1 MRNEKDGDSGIEG
14 VLSLEKGKPRVM
26 DGREISSDNQI
37 CLKENK
43 WPIQSL
49 FFQNMQLTL

>member
-26 DGREISSDNQI
+26 DGRETSSDNQI